1 MSEGWQRETRLTG
14 VINAARCFLHQILDG
29 LEISF
34 YVRTVRTNPMR
45 KGGLIENGFQTRKK

>member
-14 VINAARCFLHQILDG
+14 VINATRCFLRRILDG

-34 YVRTVRTNPMR
+34 YVRTVRR
-45 KGGLIENGFQTRKK
+45 SVSEGESKKRPWKL